1 MRITSILEN
10 QKIEKRIAITP
21 EIAKKYIS
29 LGFEVSL
36 SENYGNHLGIK
47 DEEYKELGVSIS
59 KDEKE
64 IISSA
69 DIIVQLGL
77 LDDDKSSLFKENQ
90 SFIGVL
96 NPYENKDKIND
107 LVKKNINT
115 FSLELL
121 PRITRAQSM
130 DILSSQANLAG
141 YKAVVESF
149 AHFEKAIPMMMTAA
163 GTIPAAKVLVVGAGV
178 AGLQAIATAKRMGA
192 IVFATDVRLASKEQ
206 VESLGGKFLTVEG
219 AENLETE
226 GGYAKEASDDF
237 KKKQEELLSETLK
250 KIDIVVCTA
259 LIPGKKAPIIIKE
272 DMINNMKAGSIIY
285 DLAAI
290 QGGNTAHTKVDEI
303 VDKNGV
309 KIMGESNILN
319 KLPTS
324 ASNLYAKNV
333 FNFVSNLY
341 DKENITLFKSLL
353 RQELNAAGLIINA
366 TLNLSLS
373 HTEANIIQETMI
385 RFKIAIDKLSEHI
398 QIKDPQKSIKRRSHE
413 TYILSKTM
421 RIRLAKKSDIWLLYN
436 WVNKIDSIENK
447 LITNKKIPK
456 TDHKIWYENSL
467 KNKNRYIWIIEN
479 QHIAIGQL
487 RFDINE
493 DKKLCFIDIYID
505 KEHRKNNFGQ
515 NAYKSSY

>member
-1 MRITSILEN
+1 MKIASILEN

-29 LGFEVSL
+29 LGLEVSL
-36 SENYGNHLGIK
+36 SENYGSHLGIK
-47 DEEYKELGVSIS
+47 DEEYKKLGASIL
-59 KDEKE
+59 KDEKQ
-64 IISSA
+64 IISNT
-69 DIIVQLGL
+69 DILAQLTL
-77 LDDDKSSLFKENQ
+77 LDEDKSSLLKENQ
-90 SFIGVL
+90 TFIGVL
-96 NPYENKDKIND
+96 NPYDNKDKISN
-107 LVKKNINT
+107 LVKKNINI

-149 AHFEKAIPMMMTAA
+149 ANFEKAIPMMMTAA

-192 IVFATDVRLASKEQ
+192 IVFATDVRMASKEQ

-250 KIDIVVCTA
+250 KIDIVICTA
-259 LIPGKKAPIIIKE
+259 LIPGKKAPVIIRE
-272 DMINNMKAGSIIY
+272 DMINNMQSGSIIY

-290 QGGNTAHTKVDEI
+290 QGGNTAYTKVDEVI
-303 VDKNGV
+303 NKNGV

-341 DKENITLFKSLL
+341 DKK
-353 RQELNAAGLIINA
+353 
-366 TLNLSLS
+366 
-373 HTEANIIQETMI
+373 
-385 RFKIAIDKLSEHI
+385 
-398 QIKDPQKSIKRRSHE
+398 
-413 TYILSKTM
+413 
-421 RIRLAKKSDIWLLYN
+421 
-436 WVNKIDSIENK
+436 
-447 LITNKKIPK
+447 NKKINLNL
-456 TDHKIWYENSL
+456 DDE
-467 KNKNRYIWIIEN
+467 IIEKTL
-479 QHIAIGQL
+479 I
-487 RFDINE
+487 
-493 DKKLCFIDIYID
+493 K
-505 KEHRKNNFGQ
+505 
-515 NAYKSSY
+515 

>member
-1 MRITSILEN
+1 MKIASIFEN
-10 QKIEKRIAITP
+10 QNIEKRISITP

-36 SENYGNHLGIK
+36 TENYGSHLGIK
-47 DEEYKELGVSIS
+47 DEEYKELGVSIL

-64 IISSA
+64 IITNA
-69 DIIVQLGL
+69 DIIAQLGL
-77 LDDDKSSLFKENQ
+77 LEDDKSTLLRQNQ
-90 SFIGVL
+90 TLIGIL
-96 NPYENKDKIND
+96 NPYHNKDKISN
-107 LVKKNINT
+107 LVKKNINI

-141 YKAVVESF
+141 YKAVLESF
-149 AHFEKAIPMMMTAA
+149 ANFEKAIPMMMTAA

-192 IVFATDVRLASKEQ
+192 IVFATDVRMASKEQ

-226 GGYAKEASDDF
+226 GGYAKETSEDF
-237 KKKQEELLSETLK
+237 KNKQEELLSETLK
-250 KIDIVVCTA
+250 KIDIVICTA

-272 DMINNMKAGSIIY
+272 DMINNMNSSSIIY

-290 QGGNTAHTKVDEI
+290 QGGNTAYTKVDEV
-303 VDKNGV
+303 VDINGV

-341 DKENITLFKSLL
+341 DK
-353 RQELNAAGLIINA
+353 
-366 TLNLSLS
+366 
-373 HTEANIIQETMI
+373 
-385 RFKIAIDKLSEHI
+385 D
-398 QIKDPQKSIKRRSHE
+398 
-413 TYILSKTM
+413 
-421 RIRLAKKSDIWLLYN
+421 
-436 WVNKIDSIENK
+436 
-447 LITNKKIPK
+447 NKKI
-456 TDHKIWYENSL
+456 N
-467 KNKNRYIWIIEN
+467 
-479 QHIAIGQL
+479 
-487 RFDINE
+487 INLQDE
-493 DKKLCFIDIYID
+493 IID
-505 KEHRKNNFGQ
+505 KTLIK
-515 NAYKSSY
+515 